1 MDVQRACIGCSTVD
15 PLPPRTL
22 KSAVSLPGQSDL
34 LAIMSQLEES
44 KFCKLFRYLACEK
57 DDEVINKKT
66 IPLDFSKAEVHL
78 TSIEDDYRGF
88 SAYMFHQ
95 LVHIPIPLWYDEAIE
110 EVCENSL
117 WDALL
122 CLKKCPDLLEMLDG
136 TRSYQYY
143 QEHRPPQDYF
153 PEDYFFLS
161 NVCHGVL
168 GHKMECPVNFRFRA
182 RELFK
187 RVLCIPE
194 DRCPNFEVITPETI
208 LNSLGRQQAI
218 AFLVDML
225 NTPSS
230 YYLLAREGRVSV
242 IPTSEHGTFL
252 ACSNVDASEQSS
264 IGLSAR
270 VIRSLVPT
278 NPITVDVLSEFET
291 LLNKETAREE
301 DFQEFLRSNPQLLFA
316 MDARYCEIRPH
327 VCLYDST
334 GERLVP
340 DFLAR
345 IQDSNIWDVIEL
357 KLPSSKPLVRHRM
370 AERASAAAAR
380 GIAELLRYRDYFSIR
395 ENRRRMA
402 NHFGFAPYEPC
413 LVLVMGRGNK
423 TRFEWES
430 TRAGFPGVQIVSYD
444 CLFQQARALCEDISA
459 LSPQQISKHMP
470 DDEHARKMQRSADQQ

>member
-1 MDVQRACIGCSTVD
+1 MGCQSRSKEESRSKLLHSAERFSGESDV
-15 PLPPRTL
+15 
-22 KSAVSLPGQSDL
+22 

-66 IPLDFSKAEVHL
+66 IPLDLSKAEVHL

-95 LVHIPIPLWYDEAIE
+95 LVHLPAPLWYGEAIE
-110 EVCENSL
+110 EFCEISL

-122 CLKKCPDLLEMLDG
+122 CLKNRPDLVEMLDG

-143 QEHRPPQDYF
+143 QEHGPPQDYF

-161 NVCHGVL
+161 NVSHDVL
-168 GHKMECPVNFRFRA
+168 GHEAECPANFRFRA
-182 RELFK
+182 RKLFN
-187 RVLCIPE
+187 RVLYIPE
-194 DRCPNFEVITPETI
+194 DRCPNFEIITPETV
-208 LNSLGRQQAI
+208 LHSLGRPQAI

-225 NTPSS
+225 NAPSS

-242 IPTSEHGTFL
+242 VPTSEHGTFL
-252 ACSNVDASEQSS
+252 ACSNDGASDHPSV
-264 IGLSAR
+264 GLSAR
-270 VIRSLVPT
+270 VVRSLIPT
-278 NPITVDVLSEFET
+278 DAITVHVLSEFEM
-291 LLNKETAREE
+291 LLNDQTAREE
-301 DFQEFLRSNPQLLFA
+301 DFQEFLRCNPQLLFA
-316 MDARYCEIRPH
+316 MDERYCEIRPH
-327 VCLYDST
+327 VCLYDSN

-357 KLPSSKPLVRHRM
+357 KLPSSRPLVRHRT
-370 AERASAAAAR
+370 AARASAAAAR
-380 GIAELLRYRDYFSIR
+380 GIAELLRYRDYFSVR

-413 LVLVMGRGNK
+413 LVLVMGRGNN

-430 TRAGFPGVQIVSYD
+430 TRAGFPGVQIISYD
-444 CLFQQARALCEDISA
+444 CLFQQARALCQDISA
-459 LSPQQISKHMP
+459 FSPSANS
-470 DDEHARKMQRSADQQ
+470 EACARLGMRTKD